1 MKNLDQN
8 AKTKIAR
15 YTDLIV
21 WQESRKLAKLV
32 YELTKKFPSN
42 EIYGLSSQM
51 KRAAVSV
58 PSNIAEG
65 FGRASAKEKNQFYY
79 VANGSLVEV
88 ETQGYIASD
97 VNLLSGSDL
106 QQLLQQTTVTQKL
119 LYGLIK
125 ANKER
130 L

>member
-1 MKNLDQN
+1 MEEKLE
-8 AKTKIAR
+8 ARKKIVA

-21 WQESRKLAKLV
+21 WQEARKLATLV
-32 YELTKKFPSN
+32 YRLTEKFP
-42 EIYGLSSQM
+42 EDEKFGLTSQI
-51 KRAAVSV
+51 KRAVVSV
-58 PSNIAEG
+58 ASNIAEG
-65 FGRASAKEKNQFYY
+65 FGRSSAKEKNQFYY
-79 VANGSLVEV
+79 IANGSLVEV

-97 VNLLSGSDL
+97 VNLLPKSDL
-106 QQLLQQTTVTQKL
+106 DKLLEQTTQTQKL

>member
-1 MKNLDQN
+1 MEGRQ
-8 AKTKIAR
+8 KIQS

-21 WQESRKLAKLV
+21 WQESRKLAALV
-32 YELTKKFPSN
+32 YRLVKQFPP
-42 EIYGLSSQM
+42 EEMYGLSSQI

-79 VANGSLVEV
+79 IANGSLVEA
-88 ETQGYIASD
+88 ETQAYIAHD
-97 VNLLSGSDL
+97 VGFFNQDHLQKLLE
-106 QQLLQQTTVTQKL
+106 QTTKTQKL

>member
-1 MKNLDQN
+1 MGHQEYKERTI
-8 AKTKIAR
+8 AK

-21 WQESRKLAKLV
+21 WQEARKLAKMV
-32 YELTKKFPSN
+32 YALTSEFPID
-42 EIYGLSSQM
+42 EKYGLSSQM

-65 FGRASAKEKNQFYY
+65 FGRASAREKNQFYY
-79 VANGSLVEV
+79 IANGSLVEV
-88 ETQGYIASD
+88 ETQAYIASD
-97 VNLLSGSDL
+97 VTFLKATGLQRLLH
-106 QQLLQQTTVTQKL
+106 QTTLTQKL

>member
-1 MKNLDQN
+1 MEEKSE
-8 AKTKIAR
+8 ARKKIAA
-15 YTDLIV
+15 YTDLAV
-21 WQESRKLAKLV
+21 WQEARKLATLV
-32 YELTKKFPSN
+32 YRLTKNFPSD
-42 EIYGLSSQM
+42 EKYGLSSQI

-65 FGRASAKEKNQFYY
+65 FGRLSAKEKNQFYY
-79 VANGSLVEV
+79 VANGFLVEV

-97 VNLLSGSDL
+97 VNLFSESELNE
-106 QQLLQQTTVTQKL
+106 LLEQTTRTQKL